1 MMATRTTISLDILKS
16 RQLAEKLLA
25 ARTTRGVEDIL
36 RELPIVEYDAYQ
48 WDKSP
53 TDGWQSGWLHWVPV
67 GRDRGNAGRIQ
78 LAGEPYNPLAE
89 RLVNGM
95 EAIIE
100 MARQQELL
108 SNPGASV
115 PQSPR
120 EAVERYFDLPRLD
133 LIPRISDKDRQK
145 QIDACLREL
154 RQSQSIGATGRIDDP
169 IRKIEP
175 RKCVARVGDAHV
187 LAGRQG
193 AGASRAR
200 RPAVR

>member
-16 RQLAEKLLA
+16 RQLAEQLLA

-154 RQSQSIGATGRIDDP
+154 RQRLRLRLDYDRQ
-169 IRKIEP
+169 
-175 RKCVARVGDAHV
+175 
-187 LAGRQG
+187 LAGC
-193 AGASRAR
+193 
-200 RPAVR
+200 